1 MQDKNK
7 LYDHYAKVLQ
17 QNNIRLTLDQN
28 MAVEFK
34 FCKMKNILEMGNSD
48 GYNERVR

>member
-7 LYDHYAKVLQ
+7 LYDHYATLLQ
-17 QNNIRLTLDQN
+17 RNNIRLILGQN

-34 FCKMKNILEMGNSD
+34 FRKMKNILEMGNGD
-48 GYNERVR
+48 GYNERVG